1 MFISTKEKLSLTLRI
16 TVLEERIDRLSRSL
30 NSVLDQ
36 LSTSPEYSAAQIL
49 QAKREKRNSYASAYY
64 YKKKA
69 TKLAAQQ
76 TQTKE

>member
-16 TVLEERIDRLSRSL
+16 TVLEERIERLSRSL

-69 TKLAAQQ
+69 EKLAAQQ

>member
-16 TVLEERIDRLSRSL
+16 TVLEERIERLSRSL

-69 TKLAAQQ
+69 AKLAAQQ

>member
-1 MFISTKEKLSLTLRI
+1 MFISSKEKLSLTLRI
-16 TVLEERIDRLSRSL
+16 TVLEERVDRLSRSL

-36 LSTSPEYSAAQIL
+36 LSASPEYSASQIL

-69 TKLAAQQ
+69 EKLAAQQ

>member
-69 TKLAAQQ
+69 ATLAAK
-76 TQTKE
+76 TSEAV